1 MKLEHVNLVLRDLIN
16 EWKAVV
22 DISTDKLNQET
33 SKLNSET
40 DEKIHDNQK
49 LSCHWRP
56 GKFSRTKKQNS
67 VEKSIHP
74 YLNLAKQKN
83 LRKKNL
89 SKNYWKM
96 FAWFVR

>member
-1 MKLEHVNLVLRDLIN
+1 MLLPNKNVQVMKLEHVNLVLRDLIN

-49 LSCHWRP
+49 L
-56 GKFSRTKKQNS
+56 
-67 VEKSIHP
+67 
-74 YLNLAKQKN
+74 
-83 LRKKNL
+83 
-89 SKNYWKM
+89 
-96 FAWFVR
+96 